1 MRNEKGEV
9 IISDTTLRDN
19 LPFNLWPIQ
28 ERHKQVCGCTLCTV
42 MEEYH
47 TSLRKFRLNFV
58 DHLIGVD
65 QARADRYKA
74 QVFPSGMELKQRAS
88 HVRTQIMCSVP
99 VGSFHHKWMCVMG
112 RCESCPGYTIPDE
125 EKDVSAQS
133 PQIHFQTYKKV
144 TKCSIHGILDEGMK
158 GCPACTASLEVEGG
172 TTGKVTIRDRLT
184 DMHTSITSFHTDY
197 YGPMLQ
203 KYKYHYGLVKMLS
216 KKLCFERRKI
226 TFEAADSNILM
237 RRDYAKCLSAKFNK
251 EMQSDHFGQGTTLS
265 MEGCFVE
272 YLATN
277 GEVHAHFHS
286 HMADKSNQDAAATH
300 AHMRVLLNF

>member
-9 IISDTTLRDN
+9 IISDTALRDN
-19 LPFNLWPIQ
+19 LPVNLWTIQ
-28 ERHKQVCGCTLCTV
+28 ERHNQVCGCTLCTV

-58 DHLIGVD
+58 DHLTGVD

-125 EKDVSAQS
+125 EKDVCTQS

-158 GCPACTASLEVEGG
+158 GMSYLHHFPRG
-172 TTGKVTIRDRLT
+172 
-184 DMHTSITSFHTDY
+184 
-197 YGPMLQ
+197 
-203 KYKYHYGLVKMLS
+203 
-216 KKLCFERRKI
+216 RRRY
-226 TFEAADSNILM
+226 N
-237 RRDYAKCLSAKFNK
+237 
-251 EMQSDHFGQGTTLS
+251 
-265 MEGCFVE
+265 
-272 YLATN
+272 
-277 GEVHAHFHS
+277 
-286 HMADKSNQDAAATH
+286 
-300 AHMRVLLNF
+300 